1 MLNTIINAITWDFD
15 PAIFRIGDF
24 EIRYYGLLWAAS
36 FWIGYTLVKNFYKKE
51 GIDEKLMDPL
61 LYSVLIGAV
70 LGARLGHVVFYDYD
84 WYFTS
89 NNPAGENHISS
100 ILNIRE
106 GGLAS
111 HGGVIGVI
119 VAVWWYSK
127 YKLKRSMLFVF
138 DKLAIPSALACTLIR
153 LGNFFNS
160 EIVGI
165 PTEKP
170 WGIIFVQ
177 NGEDFARHP
186 AQLYEAICYL
196 FAFVLLWFLYVKK
209 EWYKKEGKLFGV
221 FLILIFTA
229 RFFVEFVKNSQEGFQ
244 EFFNDALSTG
254 QLLSIPFV
262 LIGLIFFFKVK
273 EANPS

>member
-1 MLNTIINAITWDFD
+1 
-15 PAIFRIGDF
+15 
-24 EIRYYGLLWAAS
+24 LLWAAS
-36 FWIGYTLVKNFYKKE
+36 FWIGYTLVKGFYNKE
-51 GIDEKLMDPL
+51 KIDEKLMDPL

-70 LGARLGHVVFYDYD
+70 LGARLGHVIFYDYD
-84 WYFTS
+84 WYFTA

-119 VAVWWYSK
+119 IAVWWYAK
-127 YKLKRSMLFVF
+127 YKLKSSMLFVF

-160 EIVGI
+160 EIVGV
-165 PTEKP
+165 PTEKS

-186 AQLYEAICYL
+186 AQLYEAISYL
-196 FAFVLLWFLYVKK
+196 ITFILLWILYTKK
-209 EWYKKEGKLFGV
+209 EWYKMEGKLFGL
-221 FLILIFTA
+221 FLMLIFTA
-229 RFFVEFVKNSQEGFQ
+229 RFFIEFVKNSQEGFQ
-244 EFFNDALSTG
+244 EFVNDALSTG

-262 LIGLIFFFKVK
+262 IIGLFFFFRPTKSS
-273 EANPS
+273 ENTTEL